1 MTIQATVETSPRLSP
16 QLTKADRFFVEA
28 MSPAF
33 REDPYPYY
41 ERFRGPSP
49 LLRVGETMWFA
60 LGHADVT
67 ALLRHPHLSTDEAQ
81 HAATE
86 ADRVEEDPNRARS
99 LLFMDPPDHT
109 RLRGLVARAFTPRR
123 IEDLRAA
130 TQAIAT
136 ELIEAMANES
146 GPVDLVKAFAY
157 PLPVRVICALLGVPP
172 EDEAQFTHWSRG
184 VARSVDPSVLRTP
197 AIEATIEEAR
207 ANLRRYLGDLLA
219 ARRRQPGD
227 DLLSALAAVDVEGD
241 RITPREVVGL
251 AQLLLVAGHETT
263 VNLIGN
269 GTLALLRHPEQLAL
283 LRRSPELIGPAVDE
297 FLRYDGPVQITQ
309 RVVTRDMEVVGCP
322 VKRGDEI
329 MLVLGAANRD
339 PAAFEDPHKLDVT
352 RDARR
357 HVAFGGGIHH
367 CLGAALARME
377 GQIAFATLLER
388 FPQLSLAGTPE
399 RRPTF
404 TLRGL
409 ETLPVF
415 LT

>member
-1 MTIQATVETSPRLSP
+1 MQASTQTSIPSTPPTL
-16 QLTKADRFFVEA
+16 ADRFFVEA

-41 ERFRGPSP
+41 ERFRGPTP
-49 LLRVGETMWFA
+49 LLRVGETIWFA

-67 ALLRHPHLSTDEAQ
+67 TMLRHPNLSTDES

-86 ADRVEEDPNRARS
+86 AERAAEDPNRPRS

-123 IEDLRAA
+123 IDELRAT

-136 ELIEAMANES
+136 ELVDAIAAKRS
-146 GPVDLVKAFAY
+146 PIDLVQAFAY

-172 EDEAQFTHWSRG
+172 EDEAMFTDWSRG
-184 VARSVDPSVLRTP
+184 IARSVDPSVLRTP
-197 AIEATIEEAR
+197 AIEATIEDAR

-269 GTLALLRHPEQLAL
+269 GTLALLRNPEQLAL
-283 LRRSPELIGPAVDE
+283 LRRSPELVGPAVDE
-297 FLRYDGPVQITQ
+297 FLRFDGPVQITQ
-309 RVVTRDMEVVGCP
+309 RVVTQDMTVVGCP

-339 PAAFEDPHKLDVT
+339 PAAFPDPHKLDVT

-357 HVAFGGGIHH
+357 HVGFGGGIHH

-377 GQIAFATLLER
+377 GQIAFATLLDR
-388 FPQLSLAGTPE
+388 FPHLELAGTPE

-409 ETLPVF
+409 ETLPVAF
-415 LT
+415 A